1 MRVLSV
7 ARVIADVEV
16 LAGALALSRT
26 VLEEDPC
33 QLASQIIGRLGQI
46 LAEDK
51 PVAPGTTSQP
61 RFVMADVRA
70 FDGDLTNF
78 PSRINEVVSYRTH
91 S

>member
-1 MRVLSV
+1 MRVLPV

-16 LAGALALSRT
+16 LAGALALSRA

-61 RFVMADVRA
+61 LFVMVDVRA
-70 FDGDLTNF
+70 FDGRPDEF
-78 PSRINEVVSYRTH
+78 PI
-91 S
+91 

>member
-1 MRVLSV
+1 
-7 ARVIADVEV
+7 VIADVEV
-16 LAGALALSRT
+16 LAGALALSRA

-61 RFVMADVRA
+61 LFVMVDVRA
-70 FDGDLTNF
+70 FDGRPDEF
-78 PSRINEVVSYRTH
+78 PI
-91 S
+91 